1 MTDDTSIRRGGKN
14 IFADLEFPDP
24 ETHLLKAELVTKI
37 RRIIN
42 DRALKQTDAA
52 AQIGI
57 SQPDV
62 SRLLRGQ
69 FRDISV
75 DCLIRML
82 IGLGCEVDFT
92 KTKTGHVRAR
102 TN

>member
-1 MTDDTSIRRGGKN
+1 MTDDTTIRRGGKN

-42 DRALKQTDAA
+42 DRSLKQTDAA
-52 AQIGI
+52 AQMGI

-69 FRDISV
+69 FRDVSV
-75 DCLIRML
+75 DRLKCML
-82 IGLGCEVDFT
+82 NRLGC
-92 KTKTGHVRAR
+92 HI
-102 TN
+102 